1 MTTYENQR
9 DFCKNILYDS
19 FPDILDSKVK
29 SIQEKKRM
37 FNYYIGRWKTTNNI
51 MNHLILNLP
60 KHYKFNESL
69 LSFIVNEIESTKN
82 NKDKQNIPGE
92 QQSIFLMKQTIQ
104 DKPFECIMK
113 LSSTKGRLYAWY
125 NLRKFDWLPN
135 FINQTVYKEL
145 FGFTYS
151 KDGQWTSKF

>member
-69 LSFIVNEIESTKN
+69 LSFIV
-82 NKDKQNIPGE
+82 
-92 QQSIFLMKQTIQ
+92 MK
-104 DKPFECIMK
+104 
-113 LSSTKGRLYAWY
+113 
-125 NLRKFDWLPN
+125 
-135 FINQTVYKEL
+135 
-145 FGFTYS
+145 
-151 KDGQWTSKF
+151 